1 MIELVDTHAHLQFKD
16 YGADLN
22 KVLGSAASAGVNK
35 IIVPS
40 TDVETSV
47 KGVELAKTHANVWA
61 AVGVHPHEAK
71 NFTKVQ
77 LRSLRNMLDQDKP
90 EQGNEK
96 NIKSLIAT
104 KSQNPESRKLLR
116 KIVAI
121 GETGLDYHYENSP
134 RASQKQML
142 EAHLQLAS
150 DYDLPVIFHVRD
162 AHQDFWPIFDNFS
175 GVKGVLHSFSATK
188 KELDEALKRG
198 LYVGL
203 NGIMTFTKNQE
214 QLEAARSV
222 PKDRLILETDA
233 PFLTPVPF
241 RGKLCKPEHV
251 RLTAEFLAAL
261 RDEQLEDLAKF
272 TSFNASQLF
281 GLK

>member
-1 MIELVDTHAHLQFKD
+1 M
-16 YGADLN
+16 
-22 KVLGSAASAGVNK
+22 
-35 IIVPS
+35 
-40 TDVETSV
+40 
-47 KGVELAKTHANVWA
+47 
-61 AVGVHPHEAK
+61 
-71 NFTKVQ
+71 
-77 LRSLRNMLDQDKP
+77 
-90 EQGNEK
+90 
-96 NIKSLIAT
+96 
-104 KSQNPESRKLLR
+104 
-116 KIVAI
+116 
-121 GETGLDYHYENSP
+121 
-134 RASQKQML
+134 
-142 EAHLQLAS
+142 
-150 DYDLPVIFHVRD
+150 
-162 AHQDFWPIFDNFS
+162 
-175 GVKGVLHSFSATK
+175 HSFSATK
-188 KELDEALKRG
+188 KELDEALRRG